1 MMYLPKKMDELD
13 NIQYSPILNYRYERF
28 FQDTHYNGNRLDE
41 AARKKLISII
51 DEDVAQYSE
60 GLPML
65 AKMSEQ
71 FKSHDDDGH
80 HVYGVIV
87 SAMQFSIITMI
98 DNMVI
103 GKYFMLAD
111 SDYDKRFMRGKMKV
125 VLNEGFKKLYGYEE
139 KTQMR
144 SEWNKIG
151 TIIKYFPEE
160 LELQY
165 KQLSSLLDHHAR
177 TSSWWR
183 DERNMETHLDTEK
196 LYVSRCEEV
205 VEAQVM
211 LDSLKLFDALF
222 AVNLFLGNLHAYLRN
237 VLIDKY
243 KRGELSEE

>member
-28 FQDTHYNGNRLDE
+28 FRDTRYNGDRLDE
-41 AARKKLISII
+41 ATRKKLISII

-65 AKMSEQ
+65 AKMLEQ
-71 FKSHDDDGH
+71 FKSYDDDGH

-87 SAMQFSIITMI
+87 SVMQFAIITMI
-98 DNMVI
+98 DCMVI
-103 GKYFMLAD
+103 GKYSMLAD

-125 VLNEGFKKLYGYEE
+125 VLNEGFKKLYGFEGN
-139 KTQMR
+139 TIMR
-144 SEWNKIG
+144 SEWNKVG
-151 TIIKYFPEE
+151 TIINYFPTE